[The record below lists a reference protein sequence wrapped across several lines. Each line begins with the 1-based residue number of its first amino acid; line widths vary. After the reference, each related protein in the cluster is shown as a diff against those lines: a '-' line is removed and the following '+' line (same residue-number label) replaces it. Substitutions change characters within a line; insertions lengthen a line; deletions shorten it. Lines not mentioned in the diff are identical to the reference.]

1 MPFPSF
7 LGHHGD
13 SILPRLSKSRHL
25 LYLQATME
33 AEDLRLALE
42 RQRDENRELVETL
55 LQLEKEHGQLQRDQ
69 SQLKEEVARL
79 QHTQTMSEE
88 PDGILEELS
97 ALQTSLAERE
107 QEIKVLKQQRQCL
120 EAEKQELRCSIQE
133 LMTENLGLT
142 KGNFRTHQQL
152 LEAERALKQLKVDLQ
167 QAKDERDKREKD
179 LYKEQHRSAELE
191 EILREHAEIKEV
203 LQGKINQ
210 LQDELEDSEQQ
221 KALRTSWYLRDVASP
236 TGCGHGLLYAQFH
249 ELRFFSCSCVV
260 QAVIGAFHFAIF
272 HDNKAT
278 NDEKKQGYA
287 SQLGEEGRECR

>member
-221 KALRTSWYLRDVASP
+221 KALQKQEQDDQLSGSLLREIVEANLENKLVSKRRGITYWLWSWPPLCPVS
-236 TGCGHGLLYAQFH
+236 
-249 ELRFFSCSCVV
+249 
-260 QAVIGAFHFAIF
+260 
-272 HDNKAT
+272 
-278 NDEKKQGYA
+278 
-287 SQLGEEGRECR
+287 